1 MNAQKGKTVPVEYQQ
16 VVSAYQ
22 KARRGGKAS
31 GIDNQSWEEF
41 DKDLENNLYIIW
53 NRLASG
59 SYHPQ
64 AVKEVAIPKKDGTQR
79 ELGIPTLRE
88 RIAQTVVKDCIEE
101 RIDKMFHE
109 NSYGYRP
116 LKSAHDAVE
125 QVRQNCY
132 KQDWVIDMDIRKFFD
147 EIDHELLM
155 KALNHVIQEKWIL
168 TLIERWLQAPV
179 QKQDGSLQPKAGK
192 GTPQG
197 GVISPL
203 LANLYLHYA
212 FDVWLG
218 KHHPDVHFVRYADDI
233 VIHCKSKEE
242 ADTVLSA
249 VRLRLQEVKLRLNED
264 KTRIVY
270 CKDFKRRLQHEA
282 VKFDFL
288 GFSYQP
294 RARISKRDN
303 KPFTAFTAEISTE
316 NQKRIRDDIN
326 CMGIWRNTTVEMP
339 KIAVVLNVK
348 LRGWINYYGMYSK
361 KKLRFALWTVD
372 LKLVKWLRKKYK
384 LNYHEAITRL
394 KVIQQQDCKLF
405 YHWEKGYYFLP

>member
-22 KARRGGKAS
+22 KARRGGKAF
-31 GIDNQSWEEF
+31 GIDNMSWEEF
-41 DKDLENNLYIIW
+41 DKNLENNLYIIW

-79 ELGIPTLRE
+79 RLGIPTLRE

-212 FDVWLG
+212 FDVWLS

-233 VIHCKSKEE
+233 VIHCKSKQE